1 MKILLVD
8 DLPKSLHLRG
18 LRVQMSTKELPK
30 KVWGSFSHHS
40 SKLEPQMSHSRRSRR
55 SNCKRFTQCNITQQ
69 CDTQWHFFFVCQET
83 VLSKRFQTIKDYMT
97 NCVDTILWGSRTGK
111 ARHSLRTR
119 IRRVAVSNC
128 QRSLE
133 GYWKCFLGGRYSLL
147 SFIFNNLKLLSYT
160 PNKLKRK
167 KER

>member
-69 CDTQWHFFFVCQET
+69 CDTQWHFFFCVKKQCWAKDFRPSKTTWQT
-83 VLSKRFQTIKDYMT
+83 VLIPFCEVQEQAKPGT
-97 NCVDTILWGSRTGK
+97 LWGQESEEWLSPTVREALKDIG
-111 ARHSLRTR
+111 S
-119 IRRVAVSNC
+119 VSWVV
-128 QRSLE
+128 
-133 GYWKCFLGGRYSLL
+133 GTVYWVLYLIIWNF
-147 SFIFNNLKLLSYT
+147 
-160 PNKLKRK
+160 
-167 KER
+167 